1 MLFLARQA
9 WTGLQSQP
17 MEDPKFEASC
27 SKFKTSL
34 SYIERSCQY
43 PSLPPPKKNGGKRGK
58 KVSNPWL

>member
-43 PSLPPPKKNGGKRGK
+43 PSLPPPKKMEGREARK
-58 KVSNPWL
+58 